1 MAHQGTAGRIF
12 ALMPN
17 AAAPLPYLVF
27 DFDSTFTQV
36 EGLDELAD
44 IALQGHPD
52 QARVVGQIKA
62 LTDQGMA
69 GEIGFQESLS
79 KRLALLGANERHLA
93 PLVARLKT
101 KVSESIRRNGNF
113 FRQFADRIYVVSSGF
128 REFIE
133 PVVAEFGISAAH
145 VLANTFIFDADGNI
159 TGCDPGN
166 VLSRD
171 GGKIRQLVLLNLDGP
186 VYVLGDGYT
195 DYQIREAGL
204 AHRFYAYTE
213 NVSRP
218 TVVARADEVLPSFDE
233 FLYQLKL
240 PMTLSYPKTRIK
252 VLLLES
258 PDARAAELFAQEGY
272 QVEEVRGGL
281 DEDEL
286 IQRIEGVS
294 ILGIRSKTQVT
305 ERVLEAANRLI
316 GIGAFCIGTNQIDL
330 AAAMKKGIAVF
341 NAPFSNTRSVVE
353 LALGEIIMLARR
365 IPEKNPKM
373 HRGEWDKSAHG
384 SFEIRGKTLG
394 IVGYG
399 NIGSQL
405 SVVAEAIG
413 MKVVYFDVAEKLQ
426 LGNAVKCKTLE
437 KLLRQADVVTLHID
451 GRPEN
456 ENYFG
461 AAEFAL
467 MKPGA
472 LFLNNARGHVVNVPA
487 LAAAL
492 RAGQLGGAAVDV
504 FPHEP
509 KTNHESFENELR
521 GLPNVLL
528 TPHIGGSTAEAQRN
542 IAEFV
547 PERLMA
553 YVNTGNTQQAVNF
566 PNIQLPAQQA
576 HRLIHIHANVPGVLA
591 NINNVLAAHHVN
603 ILGQYLKTNE
613 HIGYVITDIDKE
625 YDQEV
630 IQTLRN
636 VEHTIKFR
644 VLY

>member
-1 MAHQGTAGRIF
+1 
-12 ALMPN
+12 MPDP
-17 AAAPLPYLVF
+17 AAPLPYLVF

-36 EGLDELAD
+36 EGLDELAA
-44 IALQGHPD
+44 IALQGQPD
-52 QARVVGQIKA
+52 QAERVAAIKA
-62 LTDQGMA
+62 LTDRGMA
-69 GEIGFQESLS
+69 GEIGFQESLAQ
-79 KRLALLGANERHLA
+79 RLALLGAHQRHLA
-93 PLVARLKT
+93 PLVAHLQT
-101 KVSESIRRNGNF
+101 KVSESIRRNGDF
-113 FRQFADRIYVVSSGF
+113 FRQHAARIYVVSSGF

-133 PVVAEFGISAAH
+133 PVVAEFGIGASH
-145 VLANTFIFDADGNI
+145 VLANTFTFDAEGNI
-159 TGCDPGN
+159 TGCDPDN

-171 GGKIRQLVLLNLDGP
+171 GGKIQQLRDLQLDGP

-204 AHRFYAYTE
+204 AKRFYAYTE

-218 TVVARADEVLPSFDE
+218 SVVAHADEVLPTFDE

-240 PMTLSYPKTRIK
+240 PMTLSYPKNRIK
-252 VLLLES
+252 VVLLEN
-258 PDARAAELFAQEGY
+258 PDARAAELFRQEGY
-272 QVEEVRGGL
+272 QVEEVKGAL

-286 IQRIEGVS
+286 VARIEGVS
-294 ILGIRSKTQVT
+294 ILGIRSKTNVT
-305 ERVLEAANRLI
+305 QRVLDAANRLI

-330 AAAMKKGIAVF
+330 PGAMRKGVAVF

-353 LALGEIIMLARR
+353 LTLAELIVLARR

-373 HRGEWDKSAHG
+373 HQGEWDKSASG

-394 IVGYG
+394 IIGYG

-405 SVVAEAIG
+405 SVVAEAVG
-413 MKVVYFDVAEKLQ
+413 MKVVYYDMAEKLQ
-426 LGNAVKCKTLE
+426 LGNALKAQTLE
-437 KLLRQADVVTLHID
+437 ELLRQSDIVTLHID

-456 ENYFG
+456 QDFFG
-461 AAEFAL
+461 AKEFAL
-467 MKPGA
+467 MKKGA
-472 LFLNNARGHVVNVPA
+472 LFINNARGHVVDVPA
-487 LAAAL
+487 LAEAL
-492 RAGQLGGAAVDV
+492 RSGHLGGAAIDV

-509 KTNHESFENELR
+509 KTNAESFESELR

-547 PERLMA
+547 PERIMQ
-553 YVNTGNTQQAVNF
+553 YINTGNTQQSVNF
-566 PNIQLPAQQA
+566 PNILLPMQPG

-591 NINNVLAAHHVN
+591 RINNVLAQHHVN

-613 HIGYVITDIDKE
+613 LVGYVITDIDRK
-625 YDQEV
+625 YDQDV
-630 IQTLRN
+630 IQALRE

>member
-1 MAHQGTAGRIF
+1 MSRQGTAGPTF
-12 ALMPN
+12 APMPN

-44 IALQGHPD
+44 IALAGRPD
-52 QARVVGQIKA
+52 AAERVAKIRA

-69 GEIGFQESLS
+69 GEIGFQESLA

-93 PLVARLKT
+93 PLIARLKT
-101 KVSESIRRNGNF
+101 KVSESIRRNGDF
-113 FRQFADRIYVVSSGF
+113 FRRFAERIYVVSSGF

-133 PVVAEFGISAAH
+133 PVVAEFGIMPAH
-145 VLANTFIFDADGNI
+145 VLANTFTFDEAGNI
-159 TGCDPGN
+159 TGCDPAN

-171 GGKIRQLVLLNLDGP
+171 GGKIRQLVLLDLDGP

-195 DYQIREAGL
+195 DYQILEAGF

-218 TVVARADEVLPSFDE
+218 TVVAHADEVLPTFDE
-233 FLYQLKL
+233 FLYQLGL
-240 PMTLSYPKTRIK
+240 PMTLSYPKNRIK
-252 VLLLES
+252 VLLLEN
-258 PDARAAELFAQEGY
+258 PDARAAELFRAEGY
-272 QVEEVRGGL
+272 QVEEVKGGL

-286 IQRIEGVS
+286 IERIEGVS
-294 ILGIRSKTQVT
+294 LLGVRSKTQVT
-305 ERVLEAANRLI
+305 QRVLDAANRLI

-330 AAAMKKGIAVF
+330 PGAMKKGVAVF

-353 LALGEIIMLARR
+353 LALGEIIVLARR
-365 IPEKNPKM
+365 IPEKDLKM
-373 HRGEWDKSAHG
+373 HAGDWDKSAHG

-405 SVVAEAIG
+405 SVVAEAVG

-426 LGNAVKCKTLE
+426 LGNAVKCRTLE
-437 KLLRQADVVTLHID
+437 ELLAQADVVTLHID

-456 ENYFG
+456 ENFFG
-461 AAEFAL
+461 AREFAR

-472 LFLNNARGHVVNVPA
+472 LFLNNARGHVVDVPA

-492 RAGQLGGAAVDV
+492 RSGHLGGAAVDV
-504 FPHEP
+504 FPYEP
-509 KTNHESFENELR
+509 KTNHEPFENELR

-547 PERLMA
+547 PERLMQ
-553 YVNTGNTQQAVNF
+553 YINTGNTQQSVNF
-566 PNIQLPAQQA
+566 PNIQLPVQQA

-591 NINNVLAAHHVN
+591 DINNVLAAHQVN

-613 HIGYVITDIDKE
+613 HIGYVITDINRE
-625 YDQEV
+625 YDQDV
-630 IQTLRN
+630 IEALRA

>member
-1 MAHQGTAGRIF
+1 MQ
-12 ALMPN
+12 
-17 AAAPLPYLVF
+17 AAPALLPYLVF

-36 EGLDELAD
+36 EGLDELAA
-44 IALQGHPD
+44 IALQGQPG
-52 QARVVGQIKA
+52 QAAAVAQIRA

-69 GEIGFQESLS
+69 GEIGLQESLS
-79 KRLALLGANERHLA
+79 RRLALLGAHKKHLA
-93 PLVARLKT
+93 PLVARLQT
-101 KVSESIRRNGNF
+101 KVSESIRRNGDF
-113 FRQFADRIYVVSSGF
+113 FRQHADRIYVVSSGF

-133 PVVAEFGISAAH
+133 PVVAEFGITPAH
-145 VLANTFIFDADGNI
+145 VLANTFTFDAAGNI
-159 TGCDPGN
+159 TGCDPAN

-171 GGKIRQLVLLNLDGP
+171 GGKIRQLVLLDLDGP

-213 NVSRP
+213 NVTRP
-218 TVVARADEVLPSFDE
+218 RVVAQADEVLPTFDE
-233 FLYQLKL
+233 FLYQLRL
-240 PMTLSYPKTRIK
+240 PMTLSYPKNRIK
-252 VLLLES
+252 VLLLEN
-258 PDARAAELFAQEGY
+258 PDARAQELFGAEGY
-272 QVEEVRGGL
+272 QVETVPGGL

-286 IQRIEGVS
+286 VARIEGVS

-305 ERVLEAANRLI
+305 PRVLEAANRLI
-316 GIGAFCIGTNQIDL
+316 AIGAFCIGTNQIALDE
-330 AAAMKKGIAVF
+330 AMKKGVAVF

-353 LALGEIIMLARR
+353 LALGEIIVLARR

-373 HRGEWDKSAHG
+373 HRGEWDKSANG

-405 SVVAEAIG
+405 SLVAEAVG

-426 LGNAVKCKTLE
+426 MGNAVKCRTLE
-437 KLLRQADVVTLHID
+437 ELLTQSDVVTLHID
-451 GRPEN
+451 GRTEN
-456 ENYFG
+456 TNYIG
-461 AAEFAL
+461 ATEFAL

-472 LFLNNARGHVVNVPA
+472 LFLNNARGHVVDVPA

-492 RAGQLGGAAVDV
+492 RSGHLGGAAIDV
-504 FPHEP
+504 FPDEP
-509 KTNHESFENELR
+509 STNQDPFLSELR
-521 GLPNVLL
+521 DLPNVLL

-547 PERLMA
+547 PERLMQ
-553 YVNTGNTQQAVNF
+553 YINTGNTQQSVNF
-566 PNIQLPAQQA
+566 PNIQLPVQPG
-576 HRLIHIHANVPGVLA
+576 HRLIHIHHNVPGVLA
-591 NINNVLAAHHVN
+591 DINQTLAAHQVN

-613 HIGYVITDIDKE
+613 HIGYVITDVDRE
-625 YDQEV
+625 YDQDV
-630 IQTLRN
+630 IKALRAVGQTIR
-636 VEHTIKFR
+636 FR

>member
-1 MAHQGTAGRIF
+1 
-12 ALMPN
+12 MPD
-17 AAAPLPYLVF
+17 AAPLLPYLVF

-44 IALQGHPD
+44 IALAGQPD
-52 QARVVGQIKA
+52 RAERVAQIKA
-62 LTDQGMA
+62 LTDRGMA
-69 GEIGFQESLS
+69 GEIGFQESLAQ
-79 KRLALLGANERHLA
+79 RLALLGANRRHLA
-93 PLVARLKT
+93 PLVAHLQT
-101 KVSESIRRNGNF
+101 KVSESIRRNGDF
-113 FRQFADRIYVVSSGF
+113 FRQHANRIYVVSSGF

-133 PVVAEFGISAAH
+133 PVVAEFGIDPGH
-145 VLANTFIFDADGNI
+145 VLANTFTFDDEGNI
-159 TGCDPGN
+159 TGCDPSN

-171 GGKIRQLVLLNLDGP
+171 GGKIRQLVLLDLNGP

-218 TVVARADEVLPSFDE
+218 SVVAHADEVLPTFDE

-240 PMTLSYPKTRIK
+240 PMTLSYPKNRIK
-252 VLLLES
+252 VLLLEN
-258 PDARAAELFAQEGY
+258 PDARAAELFRQEGY
-272 QVEEVRGGL
+272 QVEQVKGAL

-286 IQRIEGVS
+286 IARIEGVS

-305 ERVLEAANRLI
+305 AKVLAAANRLI

-330 AAAMKKGIAVF
+330 PEAMRRGVAVF

-353 LALGEIIMLARR
+353 LTLAELIVLARR

-373 HRGEWDKSAHG
+373 HQGEWDKSASG

-394 IVGYG
+394 IIGYG
-399 NIGSQL
+399 NIGAQL
-405 SVVAEAIG
+405 SVVAEAVG
-413 MKVVYFDVAEKLQ
+413 LKVIYYDMAEKLQ
-426 LGNAVKCKTLE
+426 LGNAVKAKSLE
-437 KLLRQADVVTLHID
+437 EMLPQADIVTLHID

-456 ENYFG
+456 QDFFG
-461 AAEFAL
+461 AKEFAL

-472 LFLNNARGHVVNVPA
+472 LFINNARGHVVDVPA

-492 RAGQLGGAAVDV
+492 RSGHLGGAAIDV

-509 KTNHESFENELR
+509 KTNSEAFESELR

-547 PERLMA
+547 PERLME
-553 YVNTGNTQQAVNF
+553 YINTGNTQQSVNF
-566 PNIQLPAQQA
+566 PNIQLPTQQA

-591 NINNVLAAHHVN
+591 NINNVLAQHHVN

-613 HIGYVITDIDKE
+613 LIGYVITDINKQ
-625 YDQEV
+625 YDQDV
-630 IQTLRN
+630 IQALRA

>member
-1 MAHQGTAGRIF
+1 
-12 ALMPN
+12 MPN
-17 AAAPLPYLVF
+17 AAALLPYLVF

-44 IALQGHPD
+44 IALQGQPD
-52 QARVVGQIKA
+52 QAERVAQIRA
-62 LTDQGMA
+62 LTDRGMA
-69 GEIGFQESLS
+69 GEIRFQESLS
-79 KRLALLGANERHLA
+79 QRLALLGAHRRHLA
-93 PLVARLKT
+93 PLVARLQG
-101 KVSESIRRNGNF
+101 KVSESIQRNGDF
-113 FRQFADRIYVVSSGF
+113 FRRFADRIYVVSSGF

-133 PVVAEFGISAAH
+133 PVVAEFGVAPGH
-145 VLANTFIFDADGNI
+145 VLANTFTFDAAGNI
-159 TGCDPGN
+159 TGCDPAN

-213 NVSRP
+213 NVARP
-218 TVVARADEVLPSFDE
+218 TVVARADEVLPTFDE

-240 PMTLSYPKTRIK
+240 PMTLSYPKNRIK
-252 VLLLES
+252 VLLLEN
-258 PDARAAELFAQEGY
+258 PDARAAELFRQEGY
-272 QVEEVRGGL
+272 QVEEVQGGL

-286 IQRIEGVS
+286 IARVEGVS

-305 ERVLEAANRLI
+305 QRVLDAANRLI
-316 GIGAFCIGTNQIDL
+316 AVGAFCIGTNQVDL
-330 AAAMKKGIAVF
+330 AEAMKKGVAVF

-373 HRGEWDKSAHG
+373 HAGDWDKSASG
-384 SFEIRGKTLG
+384 AFEIRGKTLG
-394 IVGYG
+394 IIGYG

-405 SVVAEAIG
+405 SVVAEAVG
-413 MKVVYFDVAEKLQ
+413 MKVVYFDMAEKLQ
-426 LGNAVKCKTLE
+426 LGNAVKARTLDE
-437 KLLRQADVVTLHID
+437 LLAQADVVTLHID

-456 ENYFG
+456 QDFFG
-461 AAEFAL
+461 AREFAR
-467 MKPGA
+467 MKKGA
-472 LFLNNARGHVVNVPA
+472 LFLNNARGHVVHVPA
-487 LAAAL
+487 LAEAL
-492 RAGQLGGAAVDV
+492 RSGHLGGAAVDV
-504 FPHEP
+504 FPYEP
-509 KTNHESFENELR
+509 KTNSESFESELR

-547 PERLMA
+547 PERLMQ
-553 YVNTGNTQQAVNF
+553 YINTGNTQQSVNF
-566 PNIQLPAQQA
+566 PNIQLPVQQA
-576 HRLIHIHANVPGVLA
+576 HRLIHIHTNVPGVLA
-591 NINNVLAAHHVN
+591 NINNVLAAHQVN

-613 HIGYVITDIDKE
+613 HIGYVITDINCE
-625 YDQEV
+625 YDQDV
-630 IQTLRN
+630 IQALRA
-636 VEHTIKFR
+636 VAHTIKFR

>member
-1 MAHQGTAGRIF
+1 MSA
-12 ALMPN
+12 P
-17 AAAPLPYLVF
+17 AAPLPYLVF

-44 IALQGHPD
+44 IALAGRPD
-52 QARVVGQIKA
+52 AADRVAQIRA

-79 KRLALLGANERHLA
+79 RRLALLGAHEQHLA

-101 KVSESIRRNGNF
+101 KVSESIRRNGAF

-133 PVVAEFGISAAH
+133 PVVADFGIAPEH
-145 VLANTFIFDADGNI
+145 VLANTFTFDAAGNI
-159 TGCDPGN
+159 TGCDPAN

-171 GGKIRQLVLLNLDGP
+171 GGKIRQLVLLDLDGP

-218 TVVARADEVLPSFDE
+218 SVVAHADEVLPTFDE

-240 PMTLSYPKTRIK
+240 PMTLSYPKNRIK
-252 VLLLES
+252 VLLLEN
-258 PDARAAELFAQEGY
+258 PDARAKELFSEEGY
-272 QVEEVRGGL
+272 QVDTVPGGL

-286 IQRIEGVS
+286 MQRIEGVS

-305 ERVLEAANRLI
+305 QRVLDAANRLI
-316 GIGAFCIGTNQIDL
+316 AIGAFCIGTNQIDL
-330 AAAMKKGIAVF
+330 TGAMKKGVAVF

-353 LALGEIIMLARR
+353 LALGEIIVLARR

-373 HRGEWDKSAHG
+373 HAGEWDKSANG

-399 NIGSQL
+399 NIGAQL
-405 SVVAEAIG
+405 SVVAEAVG
-413 MKVVYFDVAEKLQ
+413 MKVVYYDVAEKLQ
-426 LGNAVKCKTLE
+426 LGNAVKCRTLE
-437 KLLRQADVVTLHID
+437 ELLEQADVVTLHID

-456 ENYFG
+456 ESFIG
-461 AAEFAL
+461 AKEFAL
-467 MKPGA
+467 MKKGA
-472 LFLNNARGHVVNVPA
+472 LFLNNARGHVVDVPA

-492 RAGQLGGAAVDV
+492 RSGHLGGAAVDV
-504 FPHEP
+504 FPYEP

-547 PERLMA
+547 PERIMQ
-553 YVNTGNTQQAVNF
+553 YINTGNTQQSVNF
-566 PNIQLPAQQA
+566 PNIQLPTQQA

-591 NINNVLAAHHVN
+591 NINNVLAQHHVN

-613 HIGYVITDIDKE
+613 NIGYVITDIDRQ

-630 IQTLRN
+630 IQALRA
-636 VEHTIKFR
+636 VAHTIKFR

>member
-1 MAHQGTAGRIF
+1 
-12 ALMPN
+12 MPD
-17 AAAPLPYLVF
+17 AAPLLPYLVF

-44 IALQGHPD
+44 IALAGQPD
-52 QARVVGQIKA
+52 RAERVGQIKA
-62 LTDQGMA
+62 LTDRGMA
-69 GEIGFQESLS
+69 GEIGFQESLAQ
-79 KRLALLGANERHLA
+79 RLALLGANRRHLA
-93 PLVARLKT
+93 PLVAHLQT
-101 KVSESIRRNGNF
+101 KVSASIRRNAEF
-113 FRQFADRIYVVSSGF
+113 FRRFADRIYVVSSGF

-133 PVVAEFGISAAH
+133 PVVAEFGIGPSH
-145 VLANTFIFDADGNI
+145 VLANTFTFDAEGNI
-159 TGCDPGN
+159 TGCDPAN

-171 GGKIRQLVLLNLDGP
+171 GGKIRQLVLLDLDGP

-218 TVVARADEVLPSFDE
+218 SVVAHADEVLPTFDE

-240 PMTLSYPKTRIK
+240 PMTLSYPKNRIK
-252 VLLLES
+252 VLLLEN
-258 PDARAAELFAQEGY
+258 PDARAAELFRQEGY
-272 QVEEVRGGL
+272 QVEQVKGAL

-286 IQRIEGVS
+286 IARIEGVS
-294 ILGIRSKTQVT
+294 ILGIRSKTNVT
-305 ERVLEAANRLI
+305 AKVLAAANRLI
-316 GIGAFCIGTNQIDL
+316 AIGAFCIGTNQIDL
-330 AAAMKKGIAVF
+330 PEAMRRGVAVF

-353 LALGEIIMLARR
+353 LTLAELIVLARR

-373 HRGEWDKSAHG
+373 HQGEWDKSASG

-394 IVGYG
+394 IIGYG
-399 NIGSQL
+399 NIGAQL
-405 SVVAEAIG
+405 SVVAEAVG
-413 MKVVYFDVAEKLQ
+413 LKVIYYDMAEKLQ
-426 LGNAVKCKTLE
+426 LGNAVKAKSLE
-437 KLLRQADVVTLHID
+437 EMLPQADIVTLHID

-456 ENYFG
+456 QDFFG
-461 AAEFAL
+461 AKEFAL

-472 LFLNNARGHVVNVPA
+472 LFINNARGHVVDVPA

-492 RAGQLGGAAVDV
+492 RSGQLGGAAIDV
-504 FPHEP
+504 FPYEP
-509 KTNHESFENELR
+509 KTNSESFESELR

-547 PERLMA
+547 PERIME
-553 YVNTGNTQQAVNF
+553 YINTGNTQQSVNF
-566 PNIQLPAQQA
+566 PNIQLPTQQA

-591 NINNVLAAHHVN
+591 NINNVLAQHHVN

-613 HIGYVITDIDKE
+613 LIGYVITDINRE
-625 YDQEV
+625 YDQDV
-630 IQTLRN
+630 IQALRA

>member
-1 MAHQGTAGRIF
+1 MSTIP
-12 ALMPN
+12 L
-17 AAAPLPYLVF
+17 LPYLVF

-52 QARVVGQIKA
+52 QAAVVGQIRA

-69 GEIGFQESLS
+69 GEIGFQESLAR
-79 KRLALLGANERHLA
+79 RLALLGAHRRHLA
-93 PLVARLKT
+93 PLVARLHT
-101 KVSESIRRNGNF
+101 KVSESIRRNGDF
-113 FRQFADRIYVVSSGF
+113 FRHNAARIYVVSSGF

-133 PVVAEFGISAAH
+133 PVVAEFGIGADH
-145 VLANTFIFDADGNI
+145 VRANTFTYDEEGRI
-159 TGCDPGN
+159 TGCDPAN
-166 VLSRD
+166 LLSRD
-171 GGKIRQLVLLNLDGP
+171 GGKIRQLVMLDLEGP

-213 NVSRP
+213 NVARP
-218 TVVARADEVLPSFDE
+218 TVIARADEVLPTFDE

-240 PMTLSYPKTRIK
+240 PMTLSYPKNRIK
-252 VLLLES
+252 VLLLEN
-258 PDARAAELFAQEGY
+258 PDARATELFTQEGY
-272 QVEEVRGGL
+272 QVERVPGGL

-286 IQRIEGVS
+286 IERIEGVS

-316 GIGAFCIGTNQIDL
+316 AIGAFCIGTNQIDL
-330 AAAMKKGIAVF
+330 PAARRRGVAVF

-365 IPEKNPKM
+365 IPEKSPKM
-373 HRGEWDKSAHG
+373 HVGEWDKSAKG
-384 SFEIRGKTLG
+384 AFEIRGKKLG

-405 SVVAEAIG
+405 SVVAEAVG
-413 MKVVYFDVAEKLQ
+413 MQVLYFDVAEKLQ
-426 LGNAVKCKTLE
+426 LGNAVKCRTLE
-437 KLLRQADVVTLHID
+437 ELLPQADVVTLHID
-451 GRPEN
+451 GRPDN
-456 ENYFG
+456 KHYFG

-472 LFLNNARGHVVNVPA
+472 LFLNNARGHVVDVPA
-487 LAAAL
+487 LADAL
-492 RAGQLGGAAVDV
+492 RSGHLGGAAIDV
-504 FPHEP
+504 FPYEP
-509 KTNHESFENELR
+509 KTNHEPFENELR

-547 PERLMA
+547 PERIMA
-553 YVNTGNTQQAVNF
+553 FINTGNTQQSVNF
-566 PNIQLPAQQA
+566 PNIQLPAQPG
-576 HRLIHIHANVPGVLA
+576 HRLIHIHTNVPGVLA
-591 NINNVLAAHHVN
+591 RINNVLASHHVN

-613 HIGYVITDIDKE
+613 QIGYVITDIDKE

-630 IQTLRN
+630 IKALRA

>member
-1 MAHQGTAGRIF
+1 
-12 ALMPN
+12 MPDP
-17 AAAPLPYLVF
+17 AAPLPYLVF

-36 EGLDELAD
+36 EGLDELAA
-44 IALQGHPD
+44 IALQGQPD
-52 QARVVGQIKA
+52 QAQRVAAIKA

-69 GEIGFQESLS
+69 GEIGFQESLRR
-79 KRLALLGANERHLA
+79 RLALLGAHRRHLA
-93 PLVARLKT
+93 PLVAHLQG
-101 KVSESIRRNGNF
+101 KVSESIRRNGDF
-113 FRQFADRIYVVSSGF
+113 FRQHADRIYVVSSGF

-133 PVVAEFGISAAH
+133 PVVAEFGIAPGH
-145 VLANTFIFDADGNI
+145 VLANTFTFDAEGSI
-159 TGCDPGN
+159 TGCDAAN

-171 GGKIRQLVLLNLDGP
+171 GGKIQQLKDLQLDGP

-204 AHRFYAYTE
+204 AKRFYAYTE

-218 TVVARADEVLPSFDE
+218 SVVAAADEVLPTFDE

-240 PMTLSYPKTRIK
+240 PMTLSYPKNRIK
-252 VLLLES
+252 VLLLEN
-258 PDARAAELFAQEGY
+258 PDARAAELFRQEGY
-272 QVEEVRGGL
+272 QVELVPGAL

-294 ILGIRSKTQVT
+294 ILGIRSKTNVT
-305 ERVLEAANRLI
+305 ERVLAAANRLI
-316 GIGAFCIGTNQIDL
+316 AIGAFCIGTNQIDL
-330 AAAMKKGIAVF
+330 PAAMSKGVAVF

-353 LALGEIIMLARR
+353 LTLAELIVLARR

-373 HRGEWDKSAHG
+373 HAGEWDKSAKG
-384 SFEIRGKTLG
+384 AFEVRGKTLG
-394 IVGYG
+394 IIGYG
-399 NIGSQL
+399 NIGAQL
-405 SVVAEAIG
+405 SVVAEALG
-413 MKVVYFDVAEKLQ
+413 LKVLYYDVAEKLQ
-426 LGNAVKCKTLE
+426 LGNATKVNTLE
-437 KLLRQADVVTLHID
+437 ELLPQADIVTLHID

-456 ENYFG
+456 KNFFG
-461 AAEFAL
+461 AKHFAL

-472 LFLNNARGHVVNVPA
+472 LFINNARGHVVDVPA
-487 LAAAL
+487 LAEVL
-492 RAGQLGGAAVDV
+492 HNGHLGGAAIDV
-504 FPHEP
+504 FPYEP
-509 KTNHESFENELR
+509 KTNQEVFESELR

-547 PERLMA
+547 PERIMQ
-553 YVNTGNTQQAVNF
+553 YINTGNTQQSVNF
-566 PNIQLPAQQA
+566 PNILLPSQQA

-591 NINNVLAAHHVN
+591 KINNVLAAHHVN

-613 HIGYVITDIDKE
+613 LVGYVITDIDKA
-625 YDQEV
+625 YDQDV
-630 IQTLRN
+630 IQALRE

>member
-1 MAHQGTAGRIF
+1 MSA
-12 ALMPN
+12 P
-17 AAAPLPYLVF
+17 AAPLPYLVF

-44 IALQGHPD
+44 IALQGQPN
-52 QARVVGQIKA
+52 QADVVAQIKA

-79 KRLALLGANERHLA
+79 RRLALLGANEKHLA
-93 PLVARLKT
+93 PLVARLQT
-101 KVSESIRRNGNF
+101 KVSESIRRNGAF

-133 PVVAEFGISAAH
+133 PVVAEFGIAPEH
-145 VLANTFIFDADGNI
+145 VLANTFTFDDAGNI
-159 TGCDPGN
+159 TGCDPAN

-171 GGKIRQLVLLNLDGP
+171 GGKIRQLVLLDLDGP

-213 NVSRP
+213 NVTRP
-218 TVVARADEVLPSFDE
+218 SVVAHADEVLPTFDE

-240 PMTLSYPKTRIK
+240 PMTLSYPKNRIK
-252 VLLLES
+252 VLLLEN
-258 PDARAAELFAQEGY
+258 PDARAQELFTQEGY
-272 QVEEVRGGL
+272 QVDTVPGGL

-286 IQRIEGVS
+286 IARIEGMS

-305 ERVLEAANRLI
+305 PRVLEAANRLI
-316 GIGAFCIGTNQIDL
+316 AIGAFCIGTNQIDL
-330 AAAMKKGIAVF
+330 TGAMKKGVAVF

-353 LALGEIIMLARR
+353 LALGEIIVLARR

-373 HRGEWDKSAHG
+373 HAGEWDKSAKG

-405 SVVAEAIG
+405 SVVAEAVG
-413 MKVVYFDVAEKLQ
+413 MKVVYYDVAEKLQ
-426 LGNAVKCKTLE
+426 LGNAVKCRTLDE
-437 KLLRQADVVTLHID
+437 LLAQADVVTLHID
-451 GRPEN
+451 GREEN
-456 ENYFG
+456 TNYIGAREFG
-461 AAEFAL
+461 L

-472 LFLNNARGHVVNVPA
+472 LFLNNARGHVVDVPA
-487 LAAAL
+487 LADAL
-492 RAGQLGGAAVDV
+492 RRGHLGGAAVDV
-504 FPHEP
+504 FPYEP
-509 KTNHESFENELR
+509 KTNHETFENELR

-547 PERLMA
+547 PERIMQ
-553 YVNTGNTQQAVNF
+553 YINTGNTQQSVNF
-566 PNIQLPAQQA
+566 PNIQLPTQQA

-613 HIGYVITDIDKE
+613 NIGYVITDINRE

-630 IQTLRN
+630 IQALRA
-636 VEHTIKFR
+636 VAHTIKFR

>member
-1 MAHQGTAGRIF
+1 
-12 ALMPN
+12 MPD
-17 AAAPLPYLVF
+17 AAPLLPYLVF

-44 IALQGHPD
+44 IALAGQPD
-52 QARVVGQIKA
+52 RAERVGQIKA
-62 LTDQGMA
+62 LTDRGMA
-69 GEIGFQESLS
+69 GEIGFQESLRQ
-79 KRLALLGANERHLA
+79 RLALLGANRRHLA
-93 PLVARLKT
+93 PLVAHLQT
-101 KVSESIRRNGNF
+101 KVSASIRRNGDF
-113 FRQFADRIYVVSSGF
+113 FRQHAERIYVVSSGF

-133 PVVAEFGISAAH
+133 PVVAEFGIGASH
-145 VLANTFIFDADGNI
+145 VLANTFTFDAEGNI
-159 TGCDPGN
+159 TGCDPAN

-171 GGKIRQLVLLNLDGP
+171 GGKIRQLVLLDLDGP

-218 TVVARADEVLPSFDE
+218 SVVAHADEVLPTFDE

-240 PMTLSYPKTRIK
+240 PMTLSYPKNRIK
-252 VLLLES
+252 VLLLEN
-258 PDARAAELFAQEGY
+258 PDARAAELFSQEGY
-272 QVEEVRGGL
+272 QVEQVKGAL

-286 IQRIEGVS
+286 IARIEGVS

-305 ERVLEAANRLI
+305 AKVLAAANRLI
-316 GIGAFCIGTNQIDL
+316 AIGAFCIGTNQIDL
-330 AAAMKKGIAVF
+330 PEAMRRGVAVF

-353 LALGEIIMLARR
+353 LTLAELIVLARR

-373 HRGEWDKSAHG
+373 HQGEWDKSASG

-394 IVGYG
+394 IIGYG
-399 NIGSQL
+399 NIGAQL
-405 SVVAEAIG
+405 SVVAEAVG
-413 MKVVYFDVAEKLQ
+413 LKVVYYDMAEKLQ
-426 LGNAVKCKTLE
+426 LGNAVKVKSLDE
-437 KLLRQADVVTLHID
+437 LLPLADIVTLHID

-456 ENYFG
+456 QDFFG
-461 AAEFAL
+461 AKEFAL

-472 LFLNNARGHVVNVPA
+472 LFINNARGHVVDVQA

-492 RAGQLGGAAVDV
+492 RSGQLGGAAIDV
-504 FPHEP
+504 FPYEP
-509 KTNHESFENELR
+509 KTNSESFESELR

-547 PERLMA
+547 PERIME
-553 YVNTGNTQQAVNF
+553 YINSGNTQQSVNF
-566 PNIQLPAQQA
+566 PNIQLPTQQA

-591 NINNVLAAHHVN
+591 NINNVLAQHHVN

-613 HIGYVITDIDKE
+613 LIGYVITDINRQ
-625 YDQEV
+625 YDQDV
-630 IQTLRN
+630 IQALRA

>member
-1 MAHQGTAGRIF
+1 MPRQGSTAPIF
-12 ALMPN
+12 ADMSAP
-17 AAAPLPYLVF
+17 AAPLPYLVF

-52 QARVVGQIKA
+52 QAKVVGQIKA

-79 KRLALLGANERHLA
+79 RRLALLGANERHLA
-93 PLVARLKT
+93 PLVARLQT

-133 PVVAEFGISAAH
+133 PVVAEFGIQPAH
-145 VLANTFIFDADGNI
+145 VLANTFTFDAAGNI
-159 TGCDPGN
+159 TGCDPQN

-171 GGKIRQLVLLNLDGP
+171 GGKIRQLVLLDLDGP
-186 VYVLGDGYT
+186 VYVFGDGYT

-204 AHRFYAYTE
+204 AQRFYAYTE

-218 TVVARADEVLPSFDE
+218 TVVAHADEVLPTFDE

-240 PMTLSYPKTRIK
+240 PMTLSYPKNRIK
-252 VLLLES
+252 VLLLEN
-258 PDARAAELFAQEGY
+258 PDARAKELFLAEGY
-272 QVEEVRGGL
+272 QVDTVPGGL

-286 IQRIEGVS
+286 MARIEGVS

-305 ERVLEAANRLI
+305 QRVLDAANRLI
-316 GIGAFCIGTNQIDL
+316 AIGAFCIGTNQIDL
-330 AAAMKKGIAVF
+330 TGAMKKGVAVF

-353 LALGEIIMLARR
+353 LALGEIIVLARR

-373 HRGEWDKSAHG
+373 HAGEWDKSAKG

-399 NIGSQL
+399 NIGAQL
-405 SVVAEAIG
+405 SVVAEAVG

-426 LGNAVKCKTLE
+426 LGNAVKCRTLE
-437 KLLRQADVVTLHID
+437 ELLEQSDVVTLHID

-456 ENYFG
+456 ENFIG
-461 AAEFAL
+461 AKEFAL

-472 LFLNNARGHVVNVPA
+472 LFLNNARGHVVDVPA

-492 RAGQLGGAAVDV
+492 RSGHLGGAAVDV
-504 FPHEP
+504 FPYEP

-547 PERLMA
+547 PERIMQ
-553 YVNTGNTQQAVNF
+553 YINTGNTQQSVNF
-566 PNIQLPAQQA
+566 PNIQLPTQQA

-591 NINNVLAAHHVN
+591 NINNVLAQHHVN

-613 HIGYVITDIDKE
+613 HIGYVITDIDRQ

-630 IQTLRN
+630 IQALRA
-636 VEHTIKFR
+636 VAHTIKFR

>member
-1 MAHQGTAGRIF
+1 
-12 ALMPN
+12 MPQP
-17 AAAPLPYLVF
+17 AAPPLPYLVF

-36 EGLDELAD
+36 EGLDELAA
-44 IALQGHPD
+44 IALAGQPN
-52 QARVVGQIKA
+52 QADIVQQIST
-62 LTDQGMA
+62 LTERGMA
-69 GEIGFQESLS
+69 GEIGFADSLRQ
-79 KRLALLGANERHLA
+79 RLALLGAHRRHLA
-93 PLVARLKT
+93 PLVTRLRGL
-101 KVSESIRRNGNF
+101 VSESIRRNGAF
-113 FRQFADRIYVVSSGF
+113 FRAHADRIYVVSSGF

-133 PVVAEFGISAAH
+133 PVVADYGIAPDH
-145 VLANTFIFDADGNI
+145 VLANTFAFDADGRI
-159 TGCDPGN
+159 TGCDPAN
-166 VLSRD
+166 VLSQD
-171 GGKIRQLVLLNLDGP
+171 GGKIRQLAALHLPGP

-195 DYQIREAGL
+195 DFQMREAGL

-213 NVSRP
+213 NVARP
-218 TVVARADEVLPSFDE
+218 GVVARADEVLPTFDE

-240 PMTLSYPKTRIK
+240 PMTLSYPKNRIR
-252 VLLLES
+252 VLLLEN
-258 PDARAAELFAQEGY
+258 PDARAAELFRAEGY

-286 IQRIEGVS
+286 IRRIEGVS

-305 ERVLEAANRLI
+305 SAVLAAANRLI

-330 AAAMKKGIAVF
+330 PAAMRCGVAVF

-353 LALGEIIMLARR
+353 LTLGEIIVLSRR

-373 HRGEWDKSAHG
+373 HQGTWDKSAG
-384 SFEIRGKTLG
+384 GAFEIRGKTLG

-399 NIGSQL
+399 NIGAQL
-405 SVVAEAIG
+405 SVVAEAVG
-413 MKVVYFDVAEKLQ
+413 MKVLYYDIAEKLQ
-426 LGNAVKCKTLE
+426 LGNAVKCRTLE
-437 KLLRQADVVTLHID
+437 ELLARADIVTLHLD

-456 ENYFG
+456 TDFFG
-461 AAEFAL
+461 AAEFGL
-467 MKPGA
+467 MKPGS
-472 LFLNNARGHVVNVPA
+472 LFINNARGHVVNVPA

-492 RAGQLGGAAVDV
+492 RTGHLAGAAVDV

-509 KTNHESFENELR
+509 KTNDEPFESELR

-547 PERLMA
+547 PERLLA
-553 YVNTGNTQQAVNF
+553 YVNTGNTQQSVNF
-566 PNIQLPAQQA
+566 PNLQLPDQPA

-591 NINNVLAAHHVN
+591 RINQVLAAHHVN

-613 HIGYVITDIDKE
+613 LIGYVITDIDQA

-630 IQTLRN
+630 IRALRE
-636 VEHTIKFR
+636 VAHTIKFR

>member
-1 MAHQGTAGRIF
+1 MQ
-12 ALMPN
+12 
-17 AAAPLPYLVF
+17 AAPALLPYLVF

-36 EGLDELAD
+36 EGLDELAA
-44 IALQGHPD
+44 IALQGQPG
-52 QARVVGQIKA
+52 QAAAVAQIRA

-69 GEIGFQESLS
+69 GEIGLQESLS
-79 KRLALLGANERHLA
+79 RRLALLGAHKKHLA
-93 PLVARLKT
+93 PLVARLQT
-101 KVSESIRRNGNF
+101 KVSESIRRNGDF
-113 FRQFADRIYVVSSGF
+113 FRQHADRIYVVSSGF

-133 PVVAEFGISAAH
+133 PVVAEFGITPAH
-145 VLANTFIFDADGNI
+145 VLANTFTFDAAGNI
-159 TGCDPGN
+159 TGCDPAN

-171 GGKIRQLVLLNLDGP
+171 GGKIRQLVLLDLDGP

-213 NVSRP
+213 NVTRP
-218 TVVARADEVLPSFDE
+218 RVVAQADEVLPTFDE
-233 FLYQLKL
+233 FLYQLRL
-240 PMTLSYPKTRIK
+240 PMTLSYPKNRIK
-252 VLLLES
+252 VLLLEN
-258 PDARAAELFAQEGY
+258 PDARAQELFGAEGY
-272 QVEEVRGGL
+272 QVETVPGGL

-286 IQRIEGVS
+286 VARIEGVS

-305 ERVLEAANRLI
+305 PRVLEAANRLI
-316 GIGAFCIGTNQIDL
+316 AIGAFCIGTNQIALDE
-330 AAAMKKGIAVF
+330 AMKKGVAVF

-353 LALGEIIMLARR
+353 LALGEIIVLARR

-373 HRGEWDKSAHG
+373 HAGEWDKSAHG

-405 SVVAEAIG
+405 SVVAEAVG
-413 MKVVYFDVAEKLQ
+413 MKVAYFDVAEKLQ
-426 LGNAVKCKTLE
+426 LGNAVKCRTLAE
-437 KLLRQADVVTLHID
+437 LLALADVVTLHID
-451 GRPEN
+451 GRPDN
-456 ENYFG
+456 THYIG
-461 AAEFAL
+461 APEFAL
-467 MKPGA
+467 MKKGA
-472 LFLNNARGHVVNVPA
+472 LFLNNARGHVVDVPA

-492 RAGQLGGAAVDV
+492 RSGHLGGAAVDV
-504 FPHEP
+504 FPYEP

-547 PERLMA
+547 PERIMA
-553 YVNTGNTQQAVNF
+553 YINTGNTQQSVNF
-566 PNIQLPAQQA
+566 PNIQLPVQPG
-576 HRLIHIHANVPGVLA
+576 HRLIHVHANVPGVLA

-613 HIGYVITDIDKE
+613 HIGYVITDINRE

-630 IQTLRN
+630 IQALRA
-636 VEHTIKFR
+636 VAHTIKFR

>member
-1 MAHQGTAGRIF
+1 
-12 ALMPN
+12 MPD
-17 AAAPLPYLVF
+17 AATPLPYLVF

-44 IALQGHPD
+44 IALAGQPD
-52 QARVVGQIKA
+52 RAERVGQIKA
-62 LTDQGMA
+62 LTDRGMA
-69 GEIGFQESLS
+69 GEIGFQESLAQ
-79 KRLALLGANERHLA
+79 RLALLGAHQRHLA
-93 PLVARLKT
+93 PLVAHLQT
-101 KVSESIRRNGNF
+101 KVSESIRRNGDF
-113 FRQFADRIYVVSSGF
+113 FRQHAERIYVVSSGF

-133 PVVAEFGISAAH
+133 PVVAEFGIPASH
-145 VLANTFIFDADGNI
+145 VLANTFTFDPEGNI
-159 TGCDPGN
+159 TGCDPAN

-171 GGKIRQLVLLNLDGP
+171 GGKIRQLVLLDLDGP

-218 TVVARADEVLPSFDE
+218 SVVAHADEVLPTFDE

-240 PMTLSYPKTRIK
+240 PMTLSYPKNRIK
-252 VLLLES
+252 VLLLEN
-258 PDARAAELFAQEGY
+258 PDARAAELFRQEGY
-272 QVEEVRGGL
+272 QVEQVKGAL

-286 IQRIEGVS
+286 IARIEGVS
-294 ILGIRSKTQVT
+294 ILGIRSKTHVT
-305 ERVLEAANRLI
+305 AKVLAAANRLI
-316 GIGAFCIGTNQIDL
+316 AIGAFCIGTNQIDL
-330 AAAMKKGIAVF
+330 PEAMRRGVAVF

-353 LALGEIIMLARR
+353 LTLAELIILARR

-373 HRGEWDKSAHG
+373 HQGEWDKSASG

-394 IVGYG
+394 IIGYG
-399 NIGSQL
+399 NIGAQL
-405 SVVAEAIG
+405 SVVAEAVG
-413 MKVVYFDVAEKLQ
+413 LKVIYYDMAEKLQ
-426 LGNAVKCKTLE
+426 LGNAVKAKTLE
-437 KLLRQADVVTLHID
+437 EMLPQADIVTLHID

-456 ENYFG
+456 QDFFG
-461 AAEFAL
+461 AKEFAL

-472 LFLNNARGHVVNVPA
+472 LFINNARGHVVDVPA

-492 RAGQLGGAAVDV
+492 RSGQLGGAAIDV
-504 FPHEP
+504 FPYEP
-509 KTNHESFENELR
+509 KTNNESFESELR

-547 PERLMA
+547 PERIME
-553 YVNTGNTQQAVNF
+553 YINTGNTQQSVNF
-566 PNIQLPAQQA
+566 PNIQLPTQQA

-591 NINNVLAAHHVN
+591 NINNVLAQHHVN

-613 HIGYVITDIDKE
+613 LIGYVITDINKQ
-625 YDQEV
+625 YDQDV
-630 IQTLRN
+630 IQALRA

>member
-1 MAHQGTAGRIF
+1 VPSTQ
-12 ALMPN
+12 L
-17 AAAPLPYLVF
+17 LPYLVF

-36 EGLDELAD
+36 EGLDELAE
-44 IALQGHPD
+44 IALHGQPN
-52 QARVVGQIKA
+52 QAEVVAQIRA
-62 LTDQGMA
+62 LTDRGMS
-69 GEIGFQESLS
+69 GELNFQDSLAQ
-79 KRLALLGANERHLA
+79 RLAILGAHQRHLA
-93 PLVARLKT
+93 PLIERLKG
-101 KVSESIRRNGNF
+101 KVSESIRRNGDF
-113 FRQFADRIYVVSSGF
+113 FRRFADRIYVVSSGF

-133 PVVAEFGISAAH
+133 PVVAEFGILPGH
-145 VLANTFIFDADGNI
+145 VLANTFTYDADGRI
-159 TGCDPGN
+159 TGADQAN
-166 VLSRD
+166 VLSRN
-171 GGKIRQLVLLNLDGP
+171 GGKILQLEALHLDGP

-218 TVVARADEVLPSFDE
+218 SVVAQADEVLPTFDE

-240 PMTLSYPKTRIK
+240 PMTLSYPKNRIK
-252 VLLLES
+252 VLLLEN
-258 PDARAAELFAQEGY
+258 PDARAAELFRQEGY

-305 ERVLEAANRLI
+305 PRVLAAANRLI
-316 GIGAFCIGTNQIDL
+316 SIGAFCIGTNQIALDE
-330 AAAMKKGIAVF
+330 AMKRGIAVF

-353 LALGEIIMLARR
+353 LTLGEIIVLARR

-373 HRGEWDKSAHG
+373 HQGIWDKSASG

-405 SVVAEAIG
+405 SVVAEAVG
-413 MKVVYFDVAEKLQ
+413 LKVLYFDVAEKLQ

-437 KLLRQADVVTLHID
+437 ELLSQSDIVTVHID

-456 ENYFG
+456 KNVIG
-461 AAEFAL
+461 AAELAQ

-472 LFLNNARGHVVNVPA
+472 ILINNARGHVVDVPA

-492 RAGQLGGAAVDV
+492 HSKHLSGAAIDV
-504 FPHEP
+504 FPYEP
-509 KTNHESFENELR
+509 KTNDEVFETELR

-547 PERLMA
+547 PERIMQ
-553 YVNTGNTQQAVNF
+553 YINTGNTQQSVNF
-566 PNIQLPAQQA
+566 PNIQLPMQQA

-591 NINNVLAAHHVN
+591 KINNVLAQHHVN

-613 HIGYVITDIDKE
+613 NIGYVITDINRE
-625 YDQEV
+625 YDQDV
-630 IQTLRN
+630 IQALRE

>member
-1 MAHQGTAGRIF
+1 MPRQGTAVRIF
-12 ALMPN
+12 APMPQ

-44 IALQGHPD
+44 IALAGRPD
-52 QARVVGQIKA
+52 AAERVAQIRA

-69 GEIGFQESLS
+69 GEIGFQESLAR
-79 KRLALLGANERHLA
+79 RLALLGANRAHLA
-93 PLVARLKT
+93 PLVARLKS
-101 KVSESIRRNGNF
+101 KVSESIRRNGDF

-133 PVVAEFGISAAH
+133 PVVAEFGIMPAH
-145 VLANTFIFDADGNI
+145 VLANTFTFDAAGNI
-159 TGCDPGN
+159 TGCDPAN

-171 GGKIRQLVLLNLDGP
+171 GGKIRQLVLLDLDGP

-218 TVVARADEVLPSFDE
+218 TVVAHADEVIPTFDE
-233 FLYQLKL
+233 FLYQLRL
-240 PMTLSYPKTRIK
+240 PMTLSYPKNRIK
-252 VLLLES
+252 VLLLEN
-258 PDARAAELFAQEGY
+258 PDARAAELFRQEGY
-272 QVEEVRGGL
+272 QVEEVKGGL

-294 ILGIRSKTQVT
+294 LLGIRSKTQVT
-305 ERVLEAANRLI
+305 QRVLEAANRLI

-330 AAAMKKGIAVF
+330 AAAMKKGVAVF

-353 LALGEIIMLARR
+353 LTLAELIMLARR

-373 HRGEWDKSAHG
+373 HAGEWDKSASG

-405 SVVAEAIG
+405 SVVAEAVG
-413 MKVVYFDVAEKLQ
+413 MKVIYYDMAEKLQ
-426 LGNAVKCKTLE
+426 LGNAVKARALTELLE
-437 KLLRQADVVTLHID
+437 QADVVTLHID

-456 ENYFG
+456 ENFFG
-461 AAEFAL
+461 EKEFAQ
-467 MKPGA
+467 MKKGA
-472 LFLNNARGHVVNVPA
+472 LFINNARGHVVDVPA

-492 RAGQLGGAAVDV
+492 RSDHLGGAAVDV
-504 FPHEP
+504 FPYEP

-547 PERLMA
+547 PERIIQ
-553 YVNTGNTQQAVNF
+553 YINTGNTQQSVNF
-566 PNIQLPAQQA
+566 PNIQLPTQQA

-591 NINNVLAAHHVN
+591 NINNVLARHHVN

-613 HIGYVITDIDKE
+613 HIGYVITDINRE

-630 IQTLRN
+630 IQALRE
-636 VEHTIKFR
+636 VAHTIKFR

>member
-1 MAHQGTAGRIF
+1 MSAS
-12 ALMPN
+12 
-17 AAAPLPYLVF
+17 APALPYLVF

-36 EGLDELAD
+36 EGLDELAE
-44 IALQGHPD
+44 IALHGQPN
-52 QARVVGQIKA
+52 QAEVVAQIRA

-69 GEIGFQESLS
+69 GEIGFQESLAR
-79 KRLALLGANERHLA
+79 RLALLGANERHLV
-93 PLVARLKT
+93 PLVARLQT
-101 KVSESIRRNGNF
+101 KVSESIRRNGDF
-113 FRQFADRIYVVSSGF
+113 FRRFADRIYVVSSGF

-133 PVVAEFGISAAH
+133 PVVAEYGIAPSH
-145 VLANTFIFDADGNI
+145 VLANTFTFDAAGNI
-159 TGCDPGN
+159 TGCDPTN

-171 GGKIRQLVLLNLDGP
+171 GGKIRQLVLLDLDGP

-218 TVVARADEVLPSFDE
+218 TVVAHADEVLPTFDE

-240 PMTLSYPKTRIK
+240 PMTLSYPKNRIK
-252 VLLLES
+252 VLLLEN
-258 PDARAAELFAQEGY
+258 PDARARELFSTEGY
-272 QVEEVRGGL
+272 QVETVPGGL

-305 ERVLEAANRLI
+305 PRVLEAANRLI
-316 GIGAFCIGTNQIDL
+316 AIGAFCIGTNQIAL
-330 AAAMKKGIAVF
+330 AEAMKRGIAVF

-353 LALGEIIMLARR
+353 LALGEIIVLARR

-373 HRGEWDKSAHG
+373 HAGEWDKSANG
-384 SFEIRGKTLG
+384 AFEIRGKTLG

-405 SVVAEAIG
+405 SVVAEAVG
-413 MKVVYFDVAEKLQ
+413 MKVVYFDIAEKLQ
-426 LGNAVKCKTLE
+426 LGNALKCRTLAE
-437 KLLRQADVVTLHID
+437 LLTQADVVTLHID

-456 ENYFG
+456 LDFFG
-461 AAEFAL
+461 EKEFAL
-467 MKPGA
+467 MKKGA
-472 LFLNNARGHVVNVPA
+472 LFLNNARGHVVDVPA

-492 RAGQLGGAAVDV
+492 RSGHLGGAAIDV
-504 FPHEP
+504 FPYEP
-509 KTNHESFENELR
+509 KTNHEGFENELR

-547 PERLMA
+547 PERIMA
-553 YVNTGNTQQAVNF
+553 YINTGNTQQSVNF
-566 PNIQLPAQQA
+566 PNIQLPVQPG

-591 NINNVLAAHHVN
+591 KINNVLADHHVN

-613 HIGYVITDIDKE
+613 LIGYVITDINKE

-630 IQTLRN
+630 IKALRE

>member
-1 MAHQGTAGRIF
+1 
-12 ALMPN
+12 MPD
-17 AAAPLPYLVF
+17 AAPLLPYLVF

-44 IALQGHPD
+44 IALAGQPD
-52 QARVVGQIKA
+52 RAARVAQIKA
-62 LTDQGMA
+62 LTDRGMA

-79 KRLALLGANERHLA
+79 QRLALLGANRRHLA
-93 PLVARLKT
+93 PLVAHLQT
-101 KVSESIRRNGNF
+101 KVSASIRRNAEF
-113 FRQFADRIYVVSSGF
+113 FRTHADRIYVVSSGF

-133 PVVAEFGISAAH
+133 PVVAEFGIGPNH
-145 VLANTFIFDADGNI
+145 VLANTFTFDSEGNI
-159 TGCDPGN
+159 TGCDPAN

-171 GGKIRQLVLLNLDGP
+171 GGKIRQLVLLDLDGP

-218 TVVARADEVLPSFDE
+218 SVVAHADEVLPTFDE

-240 PMTLSYPKTRIK
+240 PMTLSYPKNRIK
-252 VLLLES
+252 VLLLEN
-258 PDARAAELFAQEGY
+258 PDARAAELFRQEGY
-272 QVEEVRGGL
+272 QVEQVKGAL

-286 IQRIEGVS
+286 IARIEGVS

-305 ERVLEAANRLI
+305 AKVLAAANRLI
-316 GIGAFCIGTNQIDL
+316 AIGAFCIGTNQIDL
-330 AAAMKKGIAVF
+330 PEAMKKGVAVF

-353 LALGEIIMLARR
+353 LTLAELIVLARR

-373 HRGEWDKSAHG
+373 HQGEWDKSASG

-394 IVGYG
+394 IIGYG
-399 NIGSQL
+399 NIGAQL
-405 SVVAEAIG
+405 SVVAEAVG
-413 MKVVYFDVAEKLQ
+413 LKVIYYDMAEKLQ
-426 LGNAVKCKTLE
+426 LGNAVKAKSLE
-437 KLLRQADVVTLHID
+437 ELLPQADIVTLHID

-456 ENYFG
+456 QDFFG
-461 AAEFAL
+461 AKEFAL

-472 LFLNNARGHVVNVPA
+472 LFINNARGHVVDVPA

-492 RAGQLGGAAVDV
+492 RSGQLGGAAIDV
-504 FPHEP
+504 FPYEP
-509 KTNHESFENELR
+509 KTNSESFESELR

-547 PERLMA
+547 PERIME
-553 YVNTGNTQQAVNF
+553 YINTGNTQQSVNF
-566 PNIQLPAQQA
+566 PNIQLPTQQA

-591 NINNVLAAHHVN
+591 NINNVLAQHHVN

-613 HIGYVITDIDKE
+613 LIGYVITDINRE

-630 IQTLRN
+630 IQALRA

>member
-1 MAHQGTAGRIF
+1 
-12 ALMPN
+12 MPIRD
-17 AAAPLPYLVF
+17 AAALPYLII

-44 IALQGHPD
+44 VALQGHPD
-52 QARVVGQIKA
+52 RENVVGQIRA
-62 LTDQGMA
+62 LTDRGMS
-69 GEIGFQESLS
+69 GELNFAESL
-79 KRLALLGANERHLA
+79 KQRLALLPARREHL
-93 PLVARLKT
+93 PLLVERLKG
-101 KVSESIRRNGNF
+101 KVSESIVRNRSF
-113 FRQFADRIYVVSSGF
+113 FEQFPGRIYIVSSGF

-133 PVVAEFGISAAH
+133 PVVADFGITSEH
-145 VLANTFIFDADGNI
+145 VLANTFTFDAEGRI
-159 TGCDPGN
+159 TGFDPDN

-171 GGKIRQLVLLNLDGP
+171 GGKIEQLRRLDLHGD

-204 AHRFYAYTE
+204 ANRFYAFTE
-213 NVSRP
+213 NVTRDA
-218 TVVARADEVLPSFDE
+218 VVARADEVAPSFDE
-233 FLYQLKL
+233 FLYQNKL
-240 PMTLSYPKTRIK
+240 PMTLSYPKNRIR
-252 VLLLES
+252 VLLLEN
-258 PDARAAELFAQEGY
+258 PDARAAELFRQEGY
-272 QVEEVRGGL
+272 QVDTVPGGL

-286 IQRIEGVS
+286 VERIEGVS

-305 ERVLEAANRLI
+305 PRVLEAANRLI
-316 GIGAFCIGTNQIDL
+316 AVGAFCIGTNQIDL
-330 AAAMKKGIAVF
+330 TGCMRKGVAVF

-353 LALGEIIMLARR
+353 LALGEIIVLARR
-365 IPEKNPKM
+365 IPEKNPRM
-373 HRGEWDKSAHG
+373 HAGEWDKSASG

-399 NIGSQL
+399 NIGAQL
-405 SVVAEAIG
+405 SVVAEAVG

-426 LGNAVKCKTLE
+426 LGNAVKCRTLDE
-437 KLLRQADVVTLHID
+437 LLQQADVVTLHID
-451 GRPEN
+451 GRPDN
-456 ENYFG
+456 ENFIG
-461 AAEFAL
+461 AREFAL

-472 LFLNNARGHVVNVPA
+472 LFLNNARGHVVDVPA

-492 RAGQLGGAAVDV
+492 RSGHLGGAAIDV
-504 FPHEP
+504 FPYEP
-509 KTNHESFENELR
+509 KTNHETFENELR

-547 PERLMA
+547 PERIMQ
-553 YVNTGNTQQAVNF
+553 YVNTGNTQQSVNF
-566 PNIQLPAQQA
+566 PNIQLPLQQA

-591 NINNVLAAHHVN
+591 QINNVLAAHHVN

-613 HIGYVITDIDKE
+613 HIGYVITDINRE

-630 IQTLRN
+630 IQALRE

>member
-1 MAHQGTAGRIF
+1 
-12 ALMPN
+12 MPDT
-17 AAAPLPYLVF
+17 AAPLPYLVF

-36 EGLDELAD
+36 EGLDELAA
-44 IALQGHPD
+44 IALTGQPD
-52 QARVVGQIKA
+52 QAQRVAAIKA

-79 KRLALLGANERHLA
+79 KRLALLGAHQQHLG
-93 PLVARLKT
+93 PLVTHLRG
-101 KVSESIRRNGNF
+101 KVSESIRRNGDF
-113 FRQFADRIYVVSSGF
+113 FRQHADRIYVVSSGF

-133 PVVAEFGISAAH
+133 PVVAEFGIAADH
-145 VLANTFIFDADGNI
+145 VLANTFTFDDSGAI
-159 TGCDPGN
+159 TGCDAGN

-171 GGKIRQLVLLNLDGP
+171 GGKIQQLKDLQLDGP

-204 AHRFYAYTE
+204 AKRFYAYTE

-218 TVVARADEVLPSFDE
+218 TVVAAADEVLPTFDE

-240 PMTLSYPKTRIK
+240 PMTLSYPKNRIK
-252 VLLLES
+252 VLLLEN
-258 PDARAAELFAQEGY
+258 PDARAAELFRQEGY
-272 QVEEVRGGL
+272 QVELVPGAL

-294 ILGIRSKTQVT
+294 ILGIRSKTNVT
-305 ERVLEAANRLI
+305 ERVLAAANRLI
-316 GIGAFCIGTNQIDL
+316 AIGAFCIGTNQIDL
-330 AAAMKKGIAVF
+330 PAAMRKGVAVF

-353 LALGEIIMLARR
+353 LTLAELIVLARR

-373 HRGEWDKSAHG
+373 HAGEWDKSAKG
-384 SFEIRGKTLG
+384 AFEVRGKTLG
-394 IVGYG
+394 IIGYG
-399 NIGSQL
+399 NIGAQL
-405 SVVAEAIG
+405 SVVAEALG
-413 MKVVYFDVAEKLQ
+413 LKVLYYDVAEKLQ
-426 LGNAVKCKTLE
+426 LGNATKVNTLE
-437 KLLRQADVVTLHID
+437 ELLPQADIVTLHID

-456 ENYFG
+456 KNFFG
-461 AAEFAL
+461 AKHFAL

-472 LFLNNARGHVVNVPA
+472 LFINNARGHVVDVPA
-487 LAAAL
+487 LAEVL
-492 RAGQLGGAAVDV
+492 HNGHLGGAAIDV
-504 FPHEP
+504 FPYEP
-509 KTNHESFENELR
+509 KTNQEVFESELR

-547 PERLMA
+547 PERIMQ
-553 YVNTGNTQQAVNF
+553 YINTGNTQQSVNF
-566 PNIQLPAQQA
+566 PNILLPTQQA

-591 NINNVLAAHHVN
+591 KINNVLATHHVN

-613 HIGYVITDIDKE
+613 LVGYVITDIDKA
-625 YDQEV
+625 YDQDV
-630 IQTLRN
+630 IQALRE

>member
-1 MAHQGTAGRIF
+1 
-12 ALMPN
+12 MPD
-17 AAAPLPYLVF
+17 AAPLLPYLVF

-44 IALQGHPD
+44 IALAGQPD
-52 QARVVGQIKA
+52 RAERVAQIKA
-62 LTDQGMA
+62 LTDRGMA

-79 KRLALLGANERHLA
+79 QRLALLGANRRHLA
-93 PLVARLKT
+93 PLVAHLQT
-101 KVSESIRRNGNF
+101 KVSESIRRNGDF
-113 FRQFADRIYVVSSGF
+113 FRQHAERIYVVSSGF

-133 PVVAEFGISAAH
+133 PVVAEFGIPASH
-145 VLANTFIFDADGNI
+145 VLANTFTFDPEGNI
-159 TGCDPGN
+159 TGCDPAN

-171 GGKIRQLVLLNLDGP
+171 GGKIRQLVLLDLDGP

-218 TVVARADEVLPSFDE
+218 SVVAHADEVLPTFDE

-240 PMTLSYPKTRIK
+240 PMTLSYPKNRIK
-252 VLLLES
+252 VLLLEN
-258 PDARAAELFAQEGY
+258 PDARAAELFRQEGY
-272 QVEEVRGGL
+272 QVEQVKGAL

-286 IQRIEGVS
+286 IARIEGVS
-294 ILGIRSKTQVT
+294 ILGIRSKTHVT
-305 ERVLEAANRLI
+305 AKVLAAANRLI
-316 GIGAFCIGTNQIDL
+316 AIGAFCIGTNQIDL
-330 AAAMKKGIAVF
+330 PEAMKKGVAVF

-353 LALGEIIMLARR
+353 LTLAELIILARR

-373 HRGEWDKSAHG
+373 HQGEWDKSASG

-394 IVGYG
+394 IIGYG
-399 NIGSQL
+399 NIGAQL
-405 SVVAEAIG
+405 SVVAEAVG
-413 MKVVYFDVAEKLQ
+413 LKVIYYDMAEKLQ
-426 LGNAVKCKTLE
+426 LGNAVKAKTLE
-437 KLLRQADVVTLHID
+437 EMLPQADIVTLHID

-456 ENYFG
+456 QDFFG
-461 AAEFAL
+461 AKEFAL

-472 LFLNNARGHVVNVPA
+472 LFINNARGHVVDVPA

-492 RAGQLGGAAVDV
+492 RSGQLGGAAIDV
-504 FPHEP
+504 FPYEP
-509 KTNHESFENELR
+509 KTNSESFESELR

-547 PERLMA
+547 PERIME
-553 YVNTGNTQQAVNF
+553 YINTGNTQQSVNF
-566 PNIQLPAQQA
+566 PNIQLPTQQA

-591 NINNVLAAHHVN
+591 NINNVLAQHHVN

-613 HIGYVITDIDKE
+613 LIGYVITDINKQ
-625 YDQEV
+625 YDQDV
-630 IQTLRN
+630 IQALRA

>member
-1 MAHQGTAGRIF
+1 MNPT
-12 ALMPN
+12 
-17 AAAPLPYLVF
+17 AAPLPYLVF

-52 QARVVGQIKA
+52 QAAVVAQIRA

-69 GEIGFQESLS
+69 GEIGFQESLA
-79 KRLALLGANERHLA
+79 KRLALLGATEKHLA
-93 PLVARLKT
+93 PLVARLRT
-101 KVSESIRRNGNF
+101 KVSESIRRNGDF
-113 FRQFADRIYVVSSGF
+113 FRRFADRIYVVSSGF

-133 PVVAEFGISAAH
+133 PVVAEFGITADH
-145 VLANTFIFDADGNI
+145 VLANTFTFDAAGRI
-159 TGCDPGN
+159 TGCDPQN

-171 GGKIRQLVLLNLDGP
+171 GGKIRQLVLLDLDGP

-213 NVSRP
+213 NVARP

-240 PMTLSYPKTRIK
+240 PMTLSYPKNRIK
-252 VLLLES
+252 VLLLEN
-258 PDARAAELFAQEGY
+258 PDARAQELFSAEGY
-272 QVEEVRGGL
+272 QVETVPGGL
-281 DEDEL
+281 DEEEL

-305 ERVLEAANRLI
+305 KRVLDAANRLI
-316 GIGAFCIGTNQIDL
+316 SIGAFCIGTNQINLD
-330 AAAMKKGIAVF
+330 AAMERGVAVF

-353 LALGEIIMLARR
+353 LALGEIIVLARL
-365 IPEKNPKM
+365 IPEKNARM
-373 HRGEWDKSAHG
+373 HRGEWDKSAQG

-399 NIGSQL
+399 NIGAQL
-405 SVVAEAIG
+405 SVVAEAVG
-413 MKVVYFDVAEKLQ
+413 MKVVYFDIAEKLQ
-426 LGNAVKCKTLE
+426 LGNAVKCRTLE
-437 KLLRQADVVTLHID
+437 ELLTQADVVTLHID

-456 ENYFG
+456 ERFIG
-461 AAEFAL
+461 EQEFAL

-472 LFLNNARGHVVNVPA
+472 LFLNNARGHVVDVPA

-492 RAGQLGGAAVDV
+492 RSGHLGGAAVDV
-504 FPHEP
+504 FPYEP

-547 PERLMA
+547 PERIIQ
-553 YVNTGNTQQAVNF
+553 YVNTGNTQQSVNF
-566 PNIQLPAQQA
+566 PNIQLPVQQA

-591 NINNVLAAHHVN
+591 RINNVLAAHHVN

-613 HIGYVITDIDKE
+613 LIGYVITDINQE

-630 IQTLRN
+630 IQALRE